1 MFLCPGRH
9 RYSLLVVDV
18 CGGHDDSCEG
28 ASETEKEERVSK
40 GIFFLDFGLLWRLP
54 QLTVRLAGRQ
64 LMPWLIRSGLRGP
77 PLPCYVCWFQG
88 LRREGLGCPID
99 LDTKPLGIQAL

>member
-1 MFLCPGRH
+1 MT
-9 RYSLLVVDV
+9 LVK
-18 CGGHDDSCEG
+18 
-28 ASETEKEERVSK
+28 APRFAKTEKEERVSK
-40 GIFFLDFGLLWRLP
+40 VIFFLDFGLLWRLP

-88 LRREGLGCPID
+88 LRREGFGCPID